1 MDTLISVIVPVYNS
15 SPYLHDCIQSVLQQ
29 TYQNFELIL
38 VDDGSEDDSKN
49 ICQKLSITD
58 RRIHYLTQSH
68 KGVSAARNK
77 GIKAAIGRY
86 LFFLDSDDMI
96 HPYLLETMYTILS
109 KTNAVMAATEYSYIE
124 SDESTKISTCQ
135 SPESYSADYIHVD
148 NQIFLDLFM
157 NGCINS
163 AGGIMIH
170 HISTHFLHFDE
181 RLQNGEDTKFIY
193 QMLLHGTDGIILNQ
207 KWYYYRKHKN
217 NSSKKRNVRAC
228 QSIYNCECYIRNSE
242 IKQHRLSNA
251 LLRDQFL
258 IARIGE
264 WYITGHRN
272 HDATLC
278 TYLKKLSIQEST
290 TKIFSMNDRTDKIK
304 FFLIFHCLPLY
315 NILHALYI
323 I

>member
-1 MDTLISVIVPVYNS
+1 MDTLISIIIPVYNS

-29 TYQNFELIL
+29 THQNFELIL
-38 VDDGSEDDSKN
+38 VDDGSVDDSKK
-49 ICQKLSITD
+49 ICQKLSISD

-109 KTNAVMAATEYSYIE
+109 KTNAIMAATEYDFIE
-124 SDESTKISTCQ
+124 SDESIKIYACQ
-135 SPESYSADYIHVD
+135 SPQSCSTDYIHVD

-163 AGGIMIH
+163 TGGIMIH
-170 HISTHFLHFDE
+170 HIPTHFLYFDE

-193 QMLLHGTDGIILNQ
+193 QMLLQGADTIILNK
-207 KWYYYRKHKN
+207 KWYYYRKYEN
-217 NSSKKRNVRAC
+217 SSSKKRTARAC
-228 QSIYNCECYIRNSE
+228 RSIYNCERYIRNSE
-242 IKQHRLSNA
+242 IKNHRLTNA
-251 LLRDQFL
+251 LIREQIL
-258 IARIGE
+258 ITRIGE
-264 WYITGHRN
+264 WYITGHQN
-272 HDATLC
+272 HDAALC
-278 TYLKKLSIQEST
+278 TYLKKISVQEST
-290 TKIFSMNDRTDKIK
+290 TKIFSMNDRTEKIK

-315 NILHALYI
+315 NVLHALCI